1 MQALLC
7 KEWLGYRG
15 LEYTEVE
22 PPAMRP
28 GCIRIAVHY
37 ATISGGQVLV
47 VAGKYQRK
55 PPLPFVPGTEV
66 SGIVLE
72 VADDVSS
79 FKPGDRVAAM
89 LDWGGYG
96 EEAIAA
102 VEVAW
107 RIPDGIDLLA
117 ACAVPATYGTAYA
130 AMHWRARIQAGQS
143 VLVFGAA
150 GGVGIAAIEIARQA
164 GAHVIAVAR
173 TEERLALA
181 RKHGAHE
188 TFLNDTKDLGRLLK
202 ERNGGRGI
210 DLVFDPVG
218 GQMFEE
224 GLRSVAPE
232 GSILL
237 IGFISGTIPQIPANI
252 LLVKNVNIIGFNF
265 GLYVGWTPIDERKR
279 YAAQLQ
285 TMMDTLFAGISAGDF
300 TSTSSEVYPIQ
311 DFISAFDSIVERRST
326 GRVLMKIR

>member
-1 MQALLC
+1 MRALLC
-7 KEWLGYRG
+7 KEWSGYRG

-22 PPAMRP
+22 RPAMRP
-28 GCIRIAVHY
+28 GCIRIAIHY
-37 ATISGGQVLV
+37 ATISSGQVLV

-66 SGIVLE
+66 SGIVIE

-79 FKPGDRVAAM
+79 FKIGDPVAAM

-107 RIPDGIDLLA
+107 RVPDGIDLLV
-117 ACAVPATYGTAYA
+117 ACAVPATYGTSYA
-130 AMHWRARIQAGQS
+130 ALHWRARIQPGQS

-150 GGVGIAAIEIARQA
+150 GGVGIAAVEVARQA

-202 ERNGGRGI
+202 QRDGGRGI

-218 GQMFEE
+218 GAMFDE
-224 GLRSVAPE
+224 GMRCVAPE
-232 GSILL
+232 GTILL
-237 IGFISGTIPQIPANI
+237 IGFVSGSVPQIPANI
-252 LLVKNVNIIGFNF
+252 LLVKNVNVIGFNF

-279 YAAQLQ
+279 HAPRTQA
-285 TMMDTLFAGISAGDF
+285 MMESLFAGIAAGDF
-300 TSTSSEVYPIQ
+300 TYTSSEVYPIQ
-311 DFISAFDSIVERRST
+311 EYISAFDSIVERRST
-326 GRVLMKIR
+326 GRVLLKIR